1 MKKSVEI
8 PVHIIF
14 WTMFTV
20 LTFVLSKMYLESV
33 PDAPFAAHFT
43 YVVLLELVMG
53 LVFFYTTFFMMPWA
67 QKKQNNALTLA
78 AILFV
83 LLIVFALPAIQIGV
97 LEVLSSVVPHLLL
110 ILLGVLF
117 FNAFK
122 TE

>member
-67 QKKQNNALTLA
+67 QKNKITL
-78 AILFV
+78 LP
-83 LLIVFALPAIQIGV
+83 LLQSSLCCLSYLPCRQFKLVFWK
-97 LEVLSSVVPHLLL
+97 
-110 ILLGVLF
+110 F
-117 FNAFK
+117 
-122 TE
+122 